1 MIFFFKNM
9 FVIYMYI
16 CVFVVFNVYKLEKLR
31 KKKNRKKERNL
42 IIGKKSIDCDHFHE
56 NVTK

>member
-16 CVFVVFNVYKLEKLR
+16 CVFVVFNVYKLEKQR
-31 KKKNRKKERNL
+31 KKNRKKERDL
-42 IIGKKSIDCDHFHE
+42 ITGKKSIDCDHFHD

>member
-16 CVFVVFNVYKLEKLR
+16 CVFVVFNVYKLEKQGKKR
-31 KKKNRKKERNL
+31 KRKKE
-42 IIGKKSIDCDHFHE
+42 GKKLNNWE
-56 NVTK
+56 EKYRL